1 MGHRYGESVEETLSG
16 FKERGTWA
24 DVVEFGER
32 VTRALRTSGA
42 SEEGVEEFDEWR
54 PKAHERMDEEVSE
67 KTADQASVSE
77 GAGEAAGEAAEEDL
91 QTAGEELSESYKK
104 LEEADT
110 ESAVERW
117 RNSMG
122 YVARAADTAGRKAL
136 RTVEESVYRTV
147 MTQVAPYYFDN
158 DVVSANLSRVRSQ
171 EEFVL
176 EVNITD
182 DEQKDAV
189 AAELIVYEDIERWHV
204 DTDRESSSVEAA
216 EGIEAPDP
224 DDESRPTTN

>member
-1 MGHRYGESVEETLSG
+1 MFVEETLSG

-24 DVVEFGER
+24 EVVEFGER
-32 VTRALRTSGA
+32 VARALRDAGA
-42 SEEGVEEFDEWR
+42 DEEAVEEFDEWR
-54 PKAHERMDEEVSE
+54 PKAHDRMDEEVSE
-67 KTADQASVSE
+67 KTADQASVGE
-77 GAGEAAGEAAEEDL
+77 GAGEMAGEDPEEDL

-117 RNSMG
+117 RASMG

-136 RTVEESVYRTV
+136 RAVEESVYRTV

-158 DVVSANLSRVRSQ
+158 ELVSANLSRSRSQ

-182 DEQKDAV
+182 DERKEAV
-189 AAELIVYEDIERWHV
+189 AEELIDYEEIQRWHV
-204 DTDRESSSVEAA
+204 DTDRETSSVEAA
-216 EGIEAPDP
+216 EGVEAPEP
-224 DDESRPTTN
+224 EDDASPTTN

>member
-1 MGHRYGESVEETLSG
+1 MEETLSG

-24 DVVEFGER
+24 EVVEFGER
-32 VTRALRTSGA
+32 VTQALQTSGA
-42 SEEGVEEFDEWR
+42 DEEAVEEFDEWR

-67 KTADQASVSE
+67 KTADQASVNE
-77 GAGEAAGEAAEEDL
+77 GAGEAAGEDAEDDL

-117 RNSMG
+117 RTSMG

-136 RTVEESVYRTV
+136 RTVEEGVYRTV

-189 AAELIVYEDIERWHV
+189 AEELIDYEEIERWHV
-204 DTDRESSSVEAA
+204 DTDRETSSVEAA
-216 EGIEAPDP
+216 EGIEAPEP
-224 DDESRPTTN
+224 DDENRPTTN